1 MNRPVKRQ
9 RMEEPDA
16 QTPESLQRSISPPKK
31 RDRKLTV
38 VKSPWQ
44 LTWIRDLPE
53 GDNQDAV
60 TLKDL
65 LSDPLISECWEFN
78 FLHDI
83 PFLMN
88 SFDPDTRHLVKV
100 HLVHGFWKRED
111 ANRIALENA
120 SSEFENIKTHIA
132 PMPEMFGTHHSKM
145 MILFRHDG
153 TAQVIIHTANMI
165 PKDWTNMSN
174 GVWKSPLL
182 PKLSGAQN
190 FQASPEDHSVGS
202 GQRFKIDLLN
212 YLKAYDRRKIICKPL
227 TDKLTH
233 YDFSSIKAALV
244 ASVPGKHDAR
254 DMSET
259 SWGWAALKRCLQHV
273 PCQDHGDSDI
283 VVQVSSIATLGAKD
297 DWLQKTLFEPLTR
310 SKNPGLGRPRFKVV
324 FPTADEIRR
333 SLDGYASGGSIHTK
347 IQSSQQAKQL
357 EYLRPIFHHWAND
370 SPRGAKLP
378 EDTPLRDSGRK
389 RAAPHIKT
397 YIRSNKSSIDWG
409 LLTSANISKQAWG
422 EAARPTGEMR
432 IASWEIGVLIWASR
446 TTTLLNDP
454 PPHHVKERLRYNA
467 PITTLR
473 IERCVSLTRSGRGA
487 GVSPYGTPRG
497 AGAHPALSSSW
508 RVGSPLA
515 EAALAA
521 DLAACSDDEF
531 EDNAIDDDVS
541 VSDLQG
547 DPIMYRRPSGVAFG
561 GSRPI
566 MNPQTYD
573 EPGLTA
579 LERKQSRNAERS
591 LLRDNHVL
599 PPKHGYRQEHGLFTR
614 IYRRLFSTKIARD
627 DEETPAVTVQ
637 PPSET
642 DPLLG
647 SRDDGVLPEHL
658 NDTWEHAVA
667 EHRIKTTW
675 QREAKTIMTYSA
687 PLIVTFLLQYS
698 INVTSIFAVG
708 RIGKL
713 ELGAVSLANMT
724 AAITCLAPFQG
735 LATSLDTLCA
745 QAYGSGHKHLVGL
758 QFQRMTCFLFVLGF
772 PVAVLWWFSEGII
785 RAIVPEPESAKL
797 AGMYLRVMIFSIPG
811 FILFEGGKRFTQAQG
826 LFRATTY
833 VLLIVA
839 PFNVFLSWLLVW
851 KLQWGFIGAPTAVA
865 ISNNLLPIFLFLYV
879 RFVDGRQC
887 WGGFSRRALSNWW
900 IMIRLAL
907 PGMIMVEA
915 EWLAF
920 EILTLLSSRFGP
932 EYLAAQSVVTTIT
945 TLSYEIPFPM
955 SIAASTRIAN
965 LIGAG
970 LVEPAKMT
978 GVVAFVA
985 ACIIGMFNLTIY
997 TTMRYQL
1004 PLLFTKDDDVIDL
1017 VAAVMPIV
1025 SVMQVF
1031 DGLAAGAHGLL
1042 RGIGKQS
1049 IGGPANIIAYYALS
1063 LPCSLAL
1070 AFGLDWKLSGLWLGV
1085 TVGTMSVASIEYIYL
1100 LRTDWHKA
1108 AEEAALRNA
1117 AGKGGIVDDEC

>member
-1 MNRPVKRQ
+1 M
-9 RMEEPDA
+9 
-16 QTPESLQRSISPPKK
+16 
-31 RDRKLTV
+31 
-38 VKSPWQ
+38 
-44 LTWIRDLPE
+44 
-53 GDNQDAV
+53 
-60 TLKDL
+60 
-65 LSDPLISECWEFN
+65 DPI
-78 FLHDI
+78 
-83 PFLMN
+83 
-88 SFDPDTRHLVKV
+88 
-100 HLVHGFWKRED
+100 
-111 ANRIALENA
+111 
-120 SSEFENIKTHIA
+120 
-132 PMPEMFGTHHSKM
+132 
-145 MILFRHDG
+145 
-153 TAQVIIHTANMI
+153 
-165 PKDWTNMSN
+165 
-174 GVWKSPLL
+174 
-182 PKLSGAQN
+182 
-190 FQASPEDHSVGS
+190 
-202 GQRFKIDLLN
+202 
-212 YLKAYDRRKIICKPL
+212 
-227 TDKLTH
+227 
-233 YDFSSIKAALV
+233 
-244 ASVPGKHDAR
+244 
-254 DMSET
+254 
-259 SWGWAALKRCLQHV
+259 
-273 PCQDHGDSDI
+273 
-283 VVQVSSIATLGAKD
+283 
-297 DWLQKTLFEPLTR
+297 
-310 SKNPGLGRPRFKVV
+310 
-324 FPTADEIRR
+324 
-333 SLDGYASGGSIHTK
+333 
-347 IQSSQQAKQL
+347 
-357 EYLRPIFHHWAND
+357 
-370 SPRGAKLP
+370 
-378 EDTPLRDSGRK
+378 
-389 RAAPHIKT
+389 
-397 YIRSNKSSIDWG
+397 
-409 LLTSANISKQAWG
+409 
-422 EAARPTGEMR
+422 
-432 IASWEIGVLIWASR
+432 
-446 TTTLLNDP
+446 
-454 PPHHVKERLRYNA
+454 
-467 PITTLR
+467 
-473 IERCVSLTRSGRGA
+473 GRGA

-497 AGAHPALSSSW
+497 SGAHPALSSSW

-521 DLAACSDDEF
+521 DIAACSDEEYD
-531 EDNAIDDDVS
+531 DSAIDDDVS
-541 VSDLQG
+541 VSDLPG

-566 MNPQTYD
+566 MNPQIYD

-599 PPKHGYRQEHGLFTR
+599 PPKHGHRQRDGFFTR
-614 IYRRLFSTKIARD
+614 IYQRLFSTKIPQ
-627 DEETPAVTVQ
+627 DEEQAPAVSVQ

-647 SRDDGVLPEHL
+647 SRVDAVSPEHL
-658 NDTWEHAVA
+658 NETWEHAVA

-675 QREAKTIMTYSA
+675 QREAKTIASYSA

-758 QFQRMTCFLFVLGF
+758 QFQRMTCFLFVLAV
-772 PVAVLWWFSEGII
+772 PVAVFYWFSEGVI
-785 RAIVPEPESAKL
+785 RALVPEPESARL

-851 KLQWGFIGAPTAVA
+851 KLEWGFIGAPAAVA
-865 ISNNLLPIFLFLYV
+865 ISTNLLPIFLFLYV
-879 RFVDGRQC
+879 RFINGRQC

-920 EILTLLSSRFGP
+920 EILTLMASRFGP

-970 LVEPAKMT
+970 LVEPAKKT
-978 GVVAFVA
+978 GVVTFAA
-985 ACIIGMFNLTIY
+985 ACLIGMFNLTLY
-997 TTMRYQL
+997 TTLRYKL
-1004 PLLFTKDDDVIDL
+1004 PLLFTKDDDVIEL

-1049 IGGPANIIAYYALS
+1049 IGGPANILSYYALS
-1063 LPCSLAL
+1063 LPVSLAL
-1070 AFGLDWKLSGLWLGV
+1070 AFGLGWKLEGLWIGV
-1085 TVGTMSVASIEYIYL
+1085 TCGTISVASIEYIYL

-1108 AEEAALRNA
+1108 AEEAAVRNA
-1117 AGKGGIVDDEC
+1117 AG

>member
-1 MNRPVKRQ
+1 M
-9 RMEEPDA
+9 
-16 QTPESLQRSISPPKK
+16 
-31 RDRKLTV
+31 
-38 VKSPWQ
+38 
-44 LTWIRDLPE
+44 
-53 GDNQDAV
+53 
-60 TLKDL
+60 
-65 LSDPLISECWEFN
+65 DPI
-78 FLHDI
+78 
-83 PFLMN
+83 
-88 SFDPDTRHLVKV
+88 
-100 HLVHGFWKRED
+100 
-111 ANRIALENA
+111 
-120 SSEFENIKTHIA
+120 
-132 PMPEMFGTHHSKM
+132 
-145 MILFRHDG
+145 
-153 TAQVIIHTANMI
+153 
-165 PKDWTNMSN
+165 
-174 GVWKSPLL
+174 
-182 PKLSGAQN
+182 
-190 FQASPEDHSVGS
+190 
-202 GQRFKIDLLN
+202 
-212 YLKAYDRRKIICKPL
+212 
-227 TDKLTH
+227 
-233 YDFSSIKAALV
+233 
-244 ASVPGKHDAR
+244 
-254 DMSET
+254 
-259 SWGWAALKRCLQHV
+259 
-273 PCQDHGDSDI
+273 
-283 VVQVSSIATLGAKD
+283 
-297 DWLQKTLFEPLTR
+297 
-310 SKNPGLGRPRFKVV
+310 
-324 FPTADEIRR
+324 
-333 SLDGYASGGSIHTK
+333 
-347 IQSSQQAKQL
+347 
-357 EYLRPIFHHWAND
+357 
-370 SPRGAKLP
+370 
-378 EDTPLRDSGRK
+378 
-389 RAAPHIKT
+389 
-397 YIRSNKSSIDWG
+397 
-409 LLTSANISKQAWG
+409 
-422 EAARPTGEMR
+422 
-432 IASWEIGVLIWASR
+432 
-446 TTTLLNDP
+446 
-454 PPHHVKERLRYNA
+454 
-467 PITTLR
+467 
-473 IERCVSLTRSGRGA
+473 GRGA
-487 GVSPYGTPRG
+487 GVSPFGTPRG
-497 AGAHPALSSSW
+497 SGAHAAMSSSW

-515 EAALAA
+515 EAVLAA
-521 DLAACSDDEF
+521 DLAECSDDEF

-566 MNPQTYD
+566 MNPQIYD

-599 PPKHGYRQEHGLFTR
+599 PPKHGYRRRDGPFTR
-614 IYRRLFSTKIARD
+614 IYHRLFSTKIPQ
-627 DEETPAVTVQ
+627 DEEGTPAGAA
-637 PPSET
+637 PLPGET

-647 SRDDGVLPEHL
+647 SQTDESLTGHL
-658 NDTWEHAVA
+658 NDAWENAVA

-675 QREAKTIMTYSA
+675 QREAKTIVTYSV

-758 QFQRMTCFLFVLGF
+758 QVQRMTCFLFVLGF
-772 PVAVLWWFSEGII
+772 PVALLWWFSEGII
-785 RAIVPEPESAKL
+785 RAIVPEPESARL
-797 AGMYLRVMIFSIPG
+797 AGIYLRVMIFSIPG

-865 ISNNLLPIFLFLYV
+865 ISTNLLPIFLFLYV
-879 RFVDGRQC
+879 RFVNGRQC
-887 WGGFSRRALSNWW
+887 WGGFSRRALSNWQ

-978 GVVAFVA
+978 GAVAFVA
-985 ACIIGMFNLTIY
+985 AFILGMFNLTMY
-997 TTMRYQL
+997 TTLRYQL
-1004 PLLFTKDDDVIDL
+1004 PLLFTKDDDVIKL
-1017 VAAVMPIV
+1017 VAAVMPIA
-1025 SVMQVF
+1025 SFLTVF

-1063 LPCSLAL
+1063 LPCSLIL
-1070 AFGLDWKLSGLWLGV
+1070 AFGLDWKLSGLWIGV
-1085 TVGTMSVASIEYIYL
+1085 TLGAITVASIEYIYL
-1100 LRTDWHKA
+1100 FRTDWHKA
-1108 AEEAALRNA
+1108 AEEARIRNA
-1117 AGKGGIVDDEC
+1117 AG